1 MSFPMVVVGF
11 PLLLAV
17 LALGMG
23 LLVERLA
30 GVRLPAMLLP
40 VLGFGGLLVVSQ
52 LTTWPPSTT
61 LAPATPWILLAL
73 ALLGFLLAWRGGLGR
88 RWRARAG
95 GWWLAPGAA
104 LAAYLT
110 VSAPVIAAGRLTFPG
125 FLLDTT
131 GSVQLMGAERLLHHG
146 REFTTGY
153 PGYGATLVAYFGHG
167 YPSAAHTGLGSVG
180 WLSGQD
186 LLWLYAPY
194 QAVELAFAALVLAF
208 LAERAGL
215 SRPAAAFTGWLAAV
229 PALVYAYALMGSI
242 KELTAL
248 PMLLLMGALVLLAPR
263 LARGG
268 VRAALPFAV
277 AGAAALGA
285 IGIAASPWVALFALA
300 GLAFAAPVVAL
311 RRNPRKALAL
321 SAVAVGG
328 MTAVLALPTLG
339 PLSSTLGLANSI
351 QNSDAVAAA
360 DPGNLL
366 RPLRIAQAF
375 GVWLGESHRVD
386 PRYLNQTYLLIGVV
400 AVCAIL
406 GVLCLARRRAWALL
420 AFVVISFVVWEI
432 LRRRGTEWTDAKVL
446 MLLSPVVM
454 LLALVGA
461 FSLRGGRGVEG
472 ALVAG
477 VIAFGVLGSDALA
490 YHATGLAP
498 TQRYTELD
506 AIGQHFAGQGPTL
519 LTDFDEYGLYLL
531 REVRVDST
539 GYAYRGAMTLSDG
552 ATPQYGHSYDVD
564 QISQSTLQQFPL
576 LVMRRSPAW
585 SRPPSNYAEA
595 WSGPSWEVWRRVGPA
610 PKVHLALGEV
620 SQPVAVARCAR
631 VRALARVARRD
642 GGRLVYAE
650 RPPNIVLNMAEAVH
664 SPNAIL
670 LSDLEGQPQLML
682 VGPARVEIGFRVRA
696 AGRYRVW
703 LGGEVDRPLHVILD
717 GRLVG
722 APSEVFGDDANK
734 YLAATVSLSPGKH
747 KLTLIRGGGS
757 LRPGDKASTV
767 IDGAILEPLGAERE
781 AVVSAAPSAWHSLCG
796 RWLDWIEVVGL
807 SPAGR
812 NRSQGG

>member
-1 MSFPMVVVGF
+1 MVVAGF

-40 VLGFGGLLVVSQ
+40 VLGFGGLIVVSQ
-52 LTTWPPSTT
+52 FTTWPPSTT

-73 ALLGFLLAWRGGLGR
+73 ALLGFLLAWRGGLGG

-125 FLLDTT
+125 YLLDTT

-167 YPSAAHTGLGSVG
+167 YPSAAHTVLGSVG

-268 VRAALPFAV
+268 VRAVLPFAV

-285 IGIAASPWVALFALA
+285 IGIAASPWVVLFVLA
-300 GLAFAAPVVAL
+300 ALAFAAPVVAL
-311 RRNPRKALAL
+311 RRSRRAALAL
-321 SAVAVGG
+321 SVVVVGSL
-328 MTAVLALPTLG
+328 TALLALPTLG
-339 PLSSTLGLANSI
+339 PLSNTLGLANSI
-351 QNSDAVAAA
+351 QNSNPTAAA

-366 RPLRIAQAF
+366 RPLRIAQAL

-386 PRYLNQTYLLIGVV
+386 PRYLNQTYVLIGVV
-400 AVCAIL
+400 AICLVL
-406 GVLCLARRRAWALL
+406 GLLALARRRAWALL
-420 AFVVISFVVWEI
+420 AFVVISFVVWEV

-446 MLLSPVVM
+446 MLVSPVAM
-454 LLALVGA
+454 LLALIGA
-461 FSLRGGRGVEG
+461 FSIGGGRGVEG
-472 ALVAG
+472 MLVAG
-477 VIAFGVLGSDALA
+477 VIALGVLGSDALA

-498 TQRYTELD
+498 TQRYTELS
-506 AIGQHFAGQGPTL
+506 AIGERFAGQGPTL

-531 REVRVDST
+531 REVRVDSP
-539 GYAYRGAMTLSDG
+539 GYAYRGAMTLSEG

-564 QISQSTLQQFPL
+564 QIAQSTLQQFPL

-585 SRPPSNYAEA
+585 SRPPGNYAEL
-595 WSGPSWEVWRRVGPA
+595 WSGPSWQVWRRVGPA
-610 PKVHLALGEV
+610 PKLHLPLGGI
-620 SQPVAVARCAR
+620 SQPVAVPRCAR

-642 GGRLVYAE
+642 RGRLLFAG
-650 RPPNIVLNMAEAVH
+650 RPPNLVLSMAEASH
-664 SPNAIL
+664 TPNAVL
-670 LSDLEGQPQLML
+670 LSDLEGQPQLA
-682 VGPARVEIGFRVRA
+682 VGGPVRVEMSFRVA
-696 AGRYRVW
+696 APGSYRLW
-703 LGGEVDRPLHVILD
+703 LGGEVDRPLRALVD
-717 GRLVG
+717 GRPVG
-722 APSEVFGDDANK
+722 APSEVFGDDQNR
-734 YLAATVSLSPGKH
+734 YPVGTVGLSAGRH
-747 KLTLIRGGGS
+747 ELELIRGGGS
-757 LRPGDKASTV
+757 LAPGDKASTL
-767 IDGAILEPLGAERE
+767 IDGAIFEPVAAERE
-781 AVVSAAPSAWHSLCG
+781 PLRSVAPGAWRSLCG
-796 RWLDWIEVVGL
+796 RWLDWIEVV
-807 SPAGR
+807 
-812 NRSQGG
+812 